1 MAQLI
6 FTKDGFYIENPQ
18 TDLEKELTKRPYETL
33 YQKGFTDENKSEDPA
48 ISFLIELAQ
57 YFVTELKNDGDIE
70 ITRSFHIP
78 EYFPF
83 EDWSNQVPFTLGMEF
98 VDALWIKN
106 YFQELS
112 FLFEKEIGTYPESVE
127 NYIRE
132 KNAKLTIAGRVYFH
146 LVESKR
152 EDFPFAFMATYA
164 TGTKQKVNHVPLKN
178 ALSEFKD
185 PAEIIKLLGAVGR
198 VTKESTFIS
207 QLVESGELF
216 SPLKFSAQEAYQ
228 FLKEI
233 PIYENNGVI
242 CRIPN
247 FWKKTN
253 KAKVSVSIG
262 EKEPSK
268 LGMDALLSCQPE
280 IYLGAE
286 KFSPKE
292 IVALLK
298 QNEGLAFLKGKWV
311 EINHEKLQHL
321 LDTYEEMASK
331 KVSFFDALHETD
343 TTNSTDE
350 EILEVTNGKWLN
362 QFLAHMITP
371 QTIVQKEPEPT
382 FQATLRPYQKTGFNW
397 LHFMEKNHLGA
408 LLADDMGLGKTIQIL
423 ALLDSFKKKQY
434 KSLLVIPASLIEN
447 WKKEATRF
455 APNLVLQ
462 VLHGKETAF
471 DLNKA
476 DLFITTYAMVRR
488 IDGLLE
494 TRFDLLIIDEAQA
507 IKNPGTKQTKTIKQI
522 QAKTR
527 IAMTGTPIEN
537 RLSDLWSVFDFLN
550 QGLLGNK
557 KEFAQQTKKQLDY
570 ANLRQMIS
578 PFILRRLKTDKKI
591 ISDLPD
597 KNENKEYIA
606 LSKKQIALYKG
617 IQKDIEKELETSEGI
632 QRKGLVLA
640 AISKFK
646 QVCNHPDQY
655 LGNQEF
661 KPANSG
667 KFEHL
672 KEICETIREKHE
684 QVIIFTQ
691 FKEMCAPLDDYLA
704 EVFGKRGLIL
714 HGGTPT
720 KKRGELV
727 EAFNDPTTYTPY
739 MVLSIKAGG
748 VGLNLTAA
756 NHVIHFDRWWNPAIE
771 EQATDRAFRIGQQK
785 NVFVYKFVSSGTI
798 EEKIDDMLES
808 KKQLSDE
815 LITTTS
821 GESWLTEMN
830 NQELKQLFSLEV
842 TS

>member
-661 KPANSG
+661 KQANSG